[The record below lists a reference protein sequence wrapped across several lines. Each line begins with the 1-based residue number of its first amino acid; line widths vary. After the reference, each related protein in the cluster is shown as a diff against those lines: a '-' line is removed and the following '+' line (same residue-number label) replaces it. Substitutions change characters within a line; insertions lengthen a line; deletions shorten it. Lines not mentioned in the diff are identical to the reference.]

1 MKIKNIPDL
10 VDQLFYGEIEKIYIR
25 NYSKRETYQLSKLSL
40 EEIYKYD
47 INNIDGITVENDG
60 IYLNFC

>member
-1 MKIKNIPDL
+1 MKIKNILDL

-40 EEIYKYD
+40 EDIYKYD
-47 INNIDGITVENDG
+47 IDNIDGITVENDC
-60 IYLNFC
+60 IYLNF

>member
-1 MKIKNIPDL
+1 MKIKNILDL
-10 VDQLFYGEIEKIYIR
+10 VNQLFYGEIEKIYIR
-25 NYSKRETYQLSKLSL
+25 NYSKREVYQLSKLSL

-47 INNIDGITVENDG
+47 INNIDGISIENDD